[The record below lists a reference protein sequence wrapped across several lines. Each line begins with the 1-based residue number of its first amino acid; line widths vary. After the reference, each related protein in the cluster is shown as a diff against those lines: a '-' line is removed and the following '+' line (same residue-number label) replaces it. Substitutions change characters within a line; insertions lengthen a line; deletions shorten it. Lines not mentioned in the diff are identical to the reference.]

1 MLSRPGV
8 TCRVAAA
15 VRVPVSVASAA
26 VIVASPSERRAVKVV
41 VLPVLR
47 ESVPMFRGVNVHVAE
62 TGKRFPN
69 ESRPAATNCRLARAA
84 TVAEPGVSFRDTTGP
99 GVTVSV
105 CVPLVVCGRT
115 R

>member
-41 VLPVLR
+41 VLPVLG

-69 ESRPAATNCRLARAA
+69 ES
-84 TVAEPGVSFRDTTGP
+84 
-99 GVTVSV
+99 
-105 CVPLVVCGRT
+105 
-115 R
+115 